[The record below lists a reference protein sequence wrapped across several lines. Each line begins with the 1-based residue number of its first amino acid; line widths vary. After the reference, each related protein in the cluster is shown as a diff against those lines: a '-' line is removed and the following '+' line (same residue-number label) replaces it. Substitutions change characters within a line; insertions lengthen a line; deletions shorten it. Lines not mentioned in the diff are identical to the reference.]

1 MLSSRMF
8 TPAFR
13 FFAGLTIFSLVAAF
27 VVGISSQTASPMERF
42 LGPLTLGWKGGV
54 GNHFAYAFLVGLA
67 AASAA
72 LAGIL
77 VAFRDADPEAEAQV
91 VHAESVP
98 LTRAPAGINYLPAL
112 GGFSLVLLLV
122 GLATESGGLTWVAI
136 ALLVAVT
143 FTWTLRAW
151 AERATGDDAV
161 NAELYQR
168 FITPFRLPVV
178 SVLSIA
184 VLVVGVSR
192 LLLAVPKTASVVV
205 FGLLALLFFVVAV
218 ALALRPEKSR
228 SIATVLIV
236 VAALAIIGAGIA
248 AAVHGEREFE
258 EHHSETGR
266 APAVVV
272 TVERS

>member
-13 FFAGLTIFSLVAAF
+13 YLAGLSVFSLVAAF
-27 VVGISSQTASPMERF
+27 VVGASSQTAPPMSRF

-54 GNHFAYAFLVGLA
+54 GNHFAYALLVGIAVA
-67 AASAA
+67 AAA
-72 LAGIL
+72 LAGLL
-77 VAFRDADPEAEAQV
+77 VAFRDADPDAEAQV

-112 GGFSLVLLLV
+112 AGFAFVLLLV
-122 GLATESGGLTWVAI
+122 GLATESGSLAWVSIAI
-136 ALLVAVT
+136 LVAVAI
-143 FTWTLRAW
+143 TWTLRAW
-151 AERATGDDAV
+151 AERATGDDAT

-184 VLVVGVSR
+184 VLVIGLSR

-205 FGLLALLFFVVAV
+205 FGLVALLFFIVAV

-236 VAALAIIGAGIA
+236 LAALVVIAAGIA

-258 EHHSETGR
+258 HHEGS
-266 APAVVV
+266 APVVV
-272 TVERS
+272 MAELV